1 MAAIGLIETRG
12 LVGVIE
18 AADAAAKSAQVELLG
33 IEQIGAGLVSV
44 RFSGEVAAV
53 QVAVDAG
60 VQAALKVTE
69 VISHLVIPAPY
80 LDLKDLLH
88 LDLKDLLQGQVP
100 APPAAAPQ
108 QAVAAD
114 ALSPDPSEL
123 HRLPVV
129 RLRQLVR
136 QLADSALK
144 GRQVSRA
151 NKQALIDELR
161 RAWSSGA

>member
-69 VISHLVIPAPY
+69 VISHHVIPAP
-80 LDLKDLLH
+80 H

-100 APPAAAPQ
+100 APATAPR
-108 QAVAAD
+108 QAVAA
-114 ALSPDPSEL
+114 AVVTPDPSEL

-136 QLADSALK
+136 QLPDSALK

>member
-12 LVGVIE
+12 LVGVIQ

-69 VISHLVIPAPY
+69 VISHHVIPAP
-80 LDLKDLLH
+80 H
-88 LDLKDLLQGQVP
+88 FDLKDLLQGQVP
-100 APPAAAPQ
+100 AAAPAAAPQ
-108 QAVAAD
+108 HAVAA
-114 ALSPDPSEL
+114 AASTPDPSEL

-136 QLADSALK
+136 QLPDSALK

-151 NKQALIDELR
+151 NKQALVDELR
-161 RAWSSGA
+161 RVWSSGA

>member
-53 QVAVDAG
+53 QVAVQAG
-60 VQAALKVTE
+60 VQAALKISD
-69 VISHLVIPAPY
+69 VISQHVIPAP
-80 LDLKDLLH
+80 H
-88 LDLKDLLQGQVP
+88 IDLKDLLQGQPP
-100 APPAAAPQ
+100 APVASSQ
-108 QAVAAD
+108 QTTATTIP
-114 ALSPDPSEL
+114 SDPTEL
-123 HRLPVV
+123 HDLPVA

-136 QLADSALK
+136 QLPDSALK

>member
-53 QVAVDAG
+53 QVAVQAG
-60 VQAALKVTE
+60 VQAALKVSE
-69 VISHLVIPAPY
+69 VISHHVIPAP
-80 LDLKDLLH
+80 H
-88 LDLKDLLQGQVP
+88 TDLKDLLQGQPPVP
-100 APPAAAPQ
+100 VASPQ
-108 QAVAAD
+108 QTAVTTTP
-114 ALSPDPSEL
+114 SDPTEL
-123 HRLPVV
+123 QDLPVA

-136 QLADSALK
+136 QLPDSALK

>member
-53 QVAVDAG
+53 QVAVQAG
-60 VQAALKVTE
+60 VQAALKVSE
-69 VISHLVIPAPY
+69 VISHHVIPAP
-80 LDLKDLLH
+80 H
-88 LDLKDLLQGQVP
+88 IDLKDLLQGPPP
-100 APPAAAPQ
+100 APVASPQ
-108 QAVAAD
+108 QTAATTTP
-114 ALSPDPSEL
+114 SDPTEL
-123 HRLPVV
+123 HDFPVA

-136 QLADSALK
+136 QLPASALK

>member
-69 VISHLVIPAPY
+69 VISHHVIPAP
-80 LDLKDLLH
+80 H

-100 APPAAAPQ
+100 DKPAAAPQ
-108 QAVAAD
+108 QAVAAA
-114 ALSPDPSEL
+114 ALTPDPSEL

-136 QLADSALK
+136 QLPDSALK